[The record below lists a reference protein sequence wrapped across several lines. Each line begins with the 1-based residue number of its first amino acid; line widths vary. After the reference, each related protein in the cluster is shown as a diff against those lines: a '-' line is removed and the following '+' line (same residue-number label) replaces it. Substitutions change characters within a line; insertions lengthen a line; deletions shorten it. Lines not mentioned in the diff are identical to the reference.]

1 MVKHE
6 IKVELSDSATIQ
18 TLIEKSYFEEG
29 FKGKILGK
37 KNFLT
42 IDESD
47 EINHTIFKGL
57 NNATVKIINEI
68 IEPYTPNA
76 LLQRTWEC
84 LESKPVIAS
93 AVSNAVVM
101 KRASLVCSSPS
112 A

>member
-37 KNFLT
+37 KHFLT

-57 NNATVKIINEI
+57 NNATVKITNEI
-68 IEPYTPNA
+68 IDGSMRFMVDETEGEVRLYPISIYCVK
-76 LLQRTWEC
+76 E
-84 LESKPVIAS
+84 EKYSFY
-93 AVSNAVVM
+93 
-101 KRASLVCSSPS
+101 
-112 A
+112 

>member
-18 TLIEKSYFEEG
+18 KLIEKSYFEEG

-57 NNATVKIINEI
+57 NNATVKITNEI
-68 IEPYTPNA
+68 IDGSMRFMVDETEGEVRLYPISIYCVK
-76 LLQRTWEC
+76 E
-84 LESKPVIAS
+84 EKYSFY
-93 AVSNAVVM
+93 
-101 KRASLVCSSPS
+101 
-112 A
+112 

>member
-6 IKVELSDSATIQ
+6 IKVEFYDSTTIQ

-57 NNATVKIINEI
+57 NNATVKITNEI
-68 IEPYTPNA
+68 IDGSMRFLVDETEGDVRLYPISIYCVKEEKYTFY
-76 LLQRTWEC
+76 
-84 LESKPVIAS
+84 
-93 AVSNAVVM
+93 
-101 KRASLVCSSPS
+101 
-112 A
+112 

>member
-6 IKVELSDSATIQ
+6 IKVEFSDSTTIQ

-29 FKGKILGK
+29 FKGKILGN

-57 NNATVKIINEI
+57 NNATVKITNEI
-68 IEPYTPNA
+68 IDGSMRFLVDETEGDVRLYPISIYCVKEEKYTFY
-76 LLQRTWEC
+76 
-84 LESKPVIAS
+84 
-93 AVSNAVVM
+93 
-101 KRASLVCSSPS
+101 
-112 A
+112 